1 MTDETRSMK
10 PIESM
15 TRWVFFIENLM
26 KIIA

>member
-15 TRWVFFIENLM
+15 TRWVFLCKNLM